1 MKLKP
6 LIVFGVL
13 GLLMMISGQALADGD
28 DGHMGDGDMMG
39 MDWLGIPFMGIW
51 MLGLW
56 LVLVF
61 IAFLVYKDA
70 EDRGMNGL
78 LWFILVVLPWVGIL
92 FLIIYLIVRES
103 KSTSAVPQKSA
114 NAILDERYARG
125 EITRDDYHRMKKDL
139 KGGE

>member
-1 MKLKP
+1 
-6 LIVFGVL
+6 
-13 GLLMMISGQALADGD
+13 
-28 DGHMGDGDMMG
+28 MGDCDMMD
-39 MDWLGIPFMGIW
+39 MDWWGVPFMGFW

-78 LWFILVVLPWVGIL
+78 LWFILVVLPWVGII
-92 FLIIYLIVRES
+92 FLIVYLIIRES
-103 KSTSAVPQKSA
+103 KGASAIPYKSA

-125 EITRDDYHRMKKDL
+125 EITRDDDHRMKKDL

>member
-6 LIVFGVL
+6 LIIFGVL
-13 GLLMMISGQALADGD
+13 GLMILISGQALADGD
-28 DGHMGDGDMMG
+28 DGHMGDGDMMD
-39 MDWLGIPFMGIW
+39 MDSWGVPFMGFW

-92 FLIIYLIVRES
+92 FLIVYLIVRES
-103 KSTSAVPQKSA
+103 KGTITMPQKSA

-139 KGGE
+139 RGGE

>member
-1 MKLKP
+1 MRKKL
-6 LIVFGVL
+6 LIVFSVL
-13 GLLMMISGQALADGD
+13 GLLIIVSGQALADD
-28 DGHMGDGDMMG
+28 ADGHMGDGDMMG
-39 MDWLGIPFMGIW
+39 GDWLGIPFMGFW

-56 LVLVF
+56 LVLVV

-70 EDRGMNGL
+70 QDRGMNGI

-103 KSTSAVPQKSA
+103 KGTSAVPQKSA

-125 EITRDDYHRMKKDL
+125 EVTRDDYIRMKKDF
-139 KGGE
+139 KGEE